1 MPVLTSPEIATKFK
15 ENWMMLHPED
25 QDNVSGAVNL
35 DDSLTSLQWLQ
46 DFSILSANLEKPAG
60 GAQHHCRQQQQ
71 HHAPSSDSPASPPAG
86 DTASSGMPTG
96 LGKPTSAVAGTKTLI
111 QAQPPSQSPAEDV
124 DYKTNPHVKPPY
136 SYATLI
142 CMAMQA
148 SNKSKITLSAIYNWI
163 TDNFCYYKHAD
174 PSWQNS
180 IRHNLSLNKCF
191 MKVPRQKDEPGKGG
205 FWQIDPQYAD
215 MFVNGVFKRRRMP
228 ATHFSAL
235 KQNKLPSVTTSEV
248 SINPSTQPF
257 LSYPG
262 PGHTSVRYMEN
273 SHNNPLFNSSDNH
286 RTASK
291 RKQALPKRTMK
302 TSRTTKSPLLG
313 HDDRESE
320 SLKGDFDWASVFDD
334 VFNANGSNFEDLD
347 INAALNSLGTELDLT
362 VQGRHISPQSK
373 WCSIGMDQVLAET
386 TSQAS
391 QFEDFTF
398 FSDAQRHPWE
408 EMKEEFQITPLDID
422 QGFNFYEGF
431 FNELHQW
438 ERGDN
443 FL

>member
-1 MPVLTSPEIATKFK
+1 MPVLTTPEIATKFK

-25 QDNVSGAVNL
+25 QMNVNGAVNL

-46 DFSILSANLEKPAG
+46 DFSILSANLEKPPA
-60 GAQHHCRQQQQ
+60 AQHHDPQQF
-71 HHAPSSDSPASPPAG
+71 AGSGGPASPPAG
-86 DTASSGMPTG
+86 DTAATG
-96 LGKPTSAVAGTKTLI
+96 VPFSLGKPTPAVTGTKTLV
-111 QAQPPSQSPAEDV
+111 QSQSPAEDV

-148 SNKSKITLSAIYNWI
+148 SKKTKITLSAIYNWI
-163 TDNFCYYKHAD
+163 TDNFCYYRHAD

-228 ATHFSAL
+228 ATHFSTL
-235 KQNKLPSVTTSEV
+235 KQNKLPSVSTSEV
-248 SINPSTQPF
+248 SLNPSSQSF
-257 LSYPG
+257 LCYSEPD
-262 PGHTSVRYMEN
+262 HASTRYIEN
-273 SHNNPLFNSSDNH
+273 SSGNPIFNSDNQ

-302 TSRTTKSPLLG
+302 MARTSKSPLLA
-313 HDDRESE
+313 HDERESE

-334 VFNANGSNFEDLD
+334 VFNVNGSNFEDLD

-373 WCSIGMDQVLAET
+373 WCSMGMDQVLAET
-386 TSQAS
+386 TSQTS

-398 FSDAQRHPWE
+398 FSDPQRHPWE
-408 EMKEEFQITPLDID
+408 EMKEEFQVTPLNID

-431 FNELHQW
+431 FNEIHQW
-438 ERGDN
+438 ERGDT